1 MYNKTIAINSTDVIV
16 NSVIVLFIMDLDEWI
31 FAALKAW
38 NEKWTAHA
46 SDSESSSD
54 SEAEKAGA
62 IEEMKGEIALQKS
75 QIADQQEE
83 LMLQRDQ
90 VTKQN
95 NEIAMLRE
103 TLQKLLGSHITAS
116 TSPESIPQYDAAK
129 KCLAAAKLDDY
140 CSDAVAGEKEAINQ
154 MEDENSSQKGPQ
166 SQPEEIAL
174 SHYLEHKEEEPESEM
189 DSDSAYSF

>member
-1 MYNKTIAINSTDVIV
+1 M

-54 SEAEKAGA
+54 SEAEKLGA

-90 VTKQN
+90 VAKQN

-103 TLQKLLGSHITAS
+103 TVQNLLGSHPTAS
-116 TSPESIPQYDAAK
+116 TFKSIPQSTVSESLSK
-129 KCLAAAKLDDY
+129 TAAKLEGVS
-140 CSDAVAGEKEAINQ
+140 SDAVTVTGDRESMNTT
-154 MEDENSSQKGPQ
+154 EDENSRQKRQFLASPSQR
-166 SQPEEIAL
+166 EEIITPSDA
-174 SHYLEHKEEEPESEM
+174 EQKEEEPQSEA